1 MFSRPLR
8 AAARLRGD
16 PEEGLRTSFL
26 GGRILIAIEPTFV
39 GVRDARETLFFSV
52 NQALR
57 FCPNVDVCVPSDAG
71 ELVETCHNIA
81 RWIHG
86 DGHRLRT
93 AKLEDSSSFNAVINI
108 GTRVLTGLPAVTVN
122 SGRWLARMA
131 SGDSGTDR
139 LHWEAQSYNP
149 LGALAA
155 ASLAVGAAFMELVG
169 KPQTGA
175 IEASLFTHEVGRP
188 GTLAPGPLLPEVP
201 FHLDAFLVGCGAV
214 SNGWAYAVKRL
225 PIVGRLQAID
235 CQSLRVENLGPYVAV
250 GYDSLGKPKAALIR
264 ELLSP
269 NIDVEDRPDHWEFF
283 AIRLRR
289 ELRIPPLIIAGLDNV
304 TTRHS
309 VQHLWP
315 ETLIDMAAGGLES
328 QVIVKNK
335 MGDGLCVLRGL
346 AIPAGEIE
354 WAQSLAK
361 AHGLDP
367 ELIAADPTGGITQ
380 AEIDG
385 AGEDRKADLQGALG
399 KPRCGY
405 INHRTLELEGDDPDF
420 APAVPFVTSFS
431 GIAGAAE
438 TMKWLMGE
446 RYAHSLHFQRS
457 FQSGCSRALEM
468 KCDPDCECQVE
479 GALSSC

>member
-1 MFSRPLR
+1 
-8 AAARLRGD
+8 
-16 PEEGLRTSFL
+16 
-26 GGRILIAIEPTFV
+26 
-39 GVRDARETLFFSV
+39 
-52 NQALR
+52 
-57 FCPNVDVCVPSDAG
+57 
-71 ELVETCHNIA
+71 
-81 RWIHG
+81 
-86 DGHRLRT
+86 
-93 AKLEDSSSFNAVINI
+93 
-108 GTRVLTGLPAVTVN
+108 
-122 SGRWLARMA
+122 
-131 SGDSGTDR
+131 
-139 LHWEAQSYNP
+139 
-149 LGALAA
+149 
-155 ASLAVGAAFMELVG
+155 
-169 KPQTGA
+169 
-175 IEASLFTHEVGRP
+175 
-188 GTLAPGPLLPEVP
+188 
-201 FHLDAFLVGCGAV
+201 
-214 SNGWAYAVKRL
+214 
-225 PIVGRLQAID
+225 
-235 CQSLRVENLGPYVAV
+235 V